1 MLDAGKL
8 GRTAALVIVVALL
21 ALAAACGGGDDSSA
35 PAGSPAP
42 QPSGLPAIA
51 MTGGGF
57 QPDGALPAANG
68 CDGEGHSPTI
78 LWHDVPTDAQ
88 SLVVLAEDP
97 DASNFVHW
105 LVYDIPGGEAGL
117 TAGLSDQ
124 AVLGDGSFQGRNSFG
139 KIGYGAPCPP
149 VGSTHHYQFLVYAL
163 DAKLGLASGATEEQV
178 TAAMSGH
185 VRAWGMM
192 TVTFGR

>member
-8 GRTAALVIVVALL
+8 ARTAALALAVTALVALV
-21 ALAAACGGGDDSSA
+21 AACGGGDSP

-68 CDGEGHSPTI
+68 CDDEGKSPTI
-78 LWHDVPTDAQ
+78 LWHDIPTDAKA
-88 SLVVLAEDP
+88 LVVLAEDP
-97 DASNFVHW
+97 DANNFVHW
-105 LVYDIPGGEAGL
+105 LVYDISSGEAGL
-117 TAGLSDQ
+117 TAGISDA
-124 AVLGDGSFQGRNSFG
+124 AVLGDGSFQGKNSFG

-149 VGSTHHYQFLVYAL
+149 IGSTHHYQFFVYAL
-163 DAKLGLASGATEEQV
+163 DAKLGLPSGATEDQV

-185 VRAWGMM
+185 VTAWGMM